1 MLVRHIVSVSGA
13 DVATTRP
20 DATIAD
26 AAKLLKERNVGALVI
41 TTEDGR
47 LAGILSE
54 RDLVR
59 GLPDHGADLL
69 ALKVKDRMTAEVTT
83 CTLDDR
89 VDAIMKLMTDG
100 RFRHRRIVPNAVT
113 RTAGLHLDIRLRQQ
127 LSNIGHG
134 LVHRSGIATNRQAGG
149 THLRRFRSE
158 ANGPPDVLDVQPIAL
173 ERAQAVGRRRA
184 RVGGHRRRA
193 GRKTAAFSGLLLTG
207 EG

>member
-13 DVATTRP
+13 EVATTRP

-59 GLPDHGADLL
+59 GLPEHGADLL

-83 CTLDDR
+83 CTPDDR
-89 VDAIMKLMTDG
+89 VDGIMKLMTDG
-100 RFRHRRIVPNAVT
+100 RFRHLPVVEGGKLVGIISIGDVVKSRLEELESETTTLREYI
-113 RTAGLHLDIRLRQQ
+113 AG
-127 LSNIGHG
+127 S
-134 LVHRSGIATNRQAGG
+134 A
-149 THLRRFRSE
+149 
-158 ANGPPDVLDVQPIAL
+158 
-173 ERAQAVGRRRA
+173 
-184 RVGGHRRRA
+184 
-193 GRKTAAFSGLLLTG
+193 
-207 EG
+207 

>member
-13 DVATTRP
+13 DVATAPP

-41 TTEDGR
+41 VTEDGQ

-83 CTLDDR
+83 CNPDDR
-89 VDAIMKLMTDG
+89 IDGIMKLMTEG
-100 RFRHRRIVPNAVT
+100 RFRHLPVVEEGKLVGIISIGDVVKSRLEELESETTTLREYI
-113 RTAGLHLDIRLRQQ
+113 AG
-127 LSNIGHG
+127 S
-134 LVHRSGIATNRQAGG
+134 A
-149 THLRRFRSE
+149 
-158 ANGPPDVLDVQPIAL
+158 
-173 ERAQAVGRRRA
+173 
-184 RVGGHRRRA
+184 
-193 GRKTAAFSGLLLTG
+193 
-207 EG
+207 

>member
-69 ALKVKDRMTAEVTT
+69 ALKVKDRMTAEVTI
-83 CTLDDR
+83 CTPDDR

-100 RFRHRRIVPNAVT
+100 RFRHLPVVEEDKLVGIVSIGDVVKSRLEELESET
-113 RTAGLHLDIRLRQQ
+113 TTLREYIAG
-127 LSNIGHG
+127 S
-134 LVHRSGIATNRQAGG
+134 A
-149 THLRRFRSE
+149 
-158 ANGPPDVLDVQPIAL
+158 
-173 ERAQAVGRRRA
+173 
-184 RVGGHRRRA
+184 
-193 GRKTAAFSGLLLTG
+193 
-207 EG
+207 

>member
-83 CTLDDR
+83 CTPDDR

-100 RFRHRRIVPNAVT
+100 RFRHLPVVEEGKLVGKSRLEELESETTTLREYI
-113 RTAGLHLDIRLRQQ
+113 AG
-127 LSNIGHG
+127 S
-134 LVHRSGIATNRQAGG
+134 A
-149 THLRRFRSE
+149 
-158 ANGPPDVLDVQPIAL
+158 
-173 ERAQAVGRRRA
+173 
-184 RVGGHRRRA
+184 
-193 GRKTAAFSGLLLTG
+193 
-207 EG
+207 

>member
-83 CTLDDR
+83 CSPDDR

-100 RFRHRRIVPNAVT
+100 RFRHLPVVEEGKLVGIVSIGDVVKSRLEELESET
-113 RTAGLHLDIRLRQQ
+113 TTLREYIAG
-127 LSNIGHG
+127 S
-134 LVHRSGIATNRQAGG
+134 A
-149 THLRRFRSE
+149 
-158 ANGPPDVLDVQPIAL
+158 
-173 ERAQAVGRRRA
+173 
-184 RVGGHRRRA
+184 
-193 GRKTAAFSGLLLTG
+193 
-207 EG
+207 

>member
-13 DVATTRP
+13 DVATARP

-41 TTEDGR
+41 MTEDGQ

-83 CTLDDR
+83 CNPDDR
-89 VDAIMKLMTDG
+89 IDGIMKLMTEG
-100 RFRHRRIVPNAVT
+100 RFRHLPVVEEGKLVGIISIGDVVKSRLEELESETTTLREYI
-113 RTAGLHLDIRLRQQ
+113 AG
-127 LSNIGHG
+127 S
-134 LVHRSGIATNRQAGG
+134 A
-149 THLRRFRSE
+149 
-158 ANGPPDVLDVQPIAL
+158 
-173 ERAQAVGRRRA
+173 
-184 RVGGHRRRA
+184 
-193 GRKTAAFSGLLLTG
+193 
-207 EG
+207 

>member
-83 CTLDDR
+83 CTPDDR

-100 RFRHRRIVPNAVT
+100 RFRHLPVVEEGKLVGIVSIGDVVKSRLEELESET
-113 RTAGLHLDIRLRQQ
+113 TTLREYIAG
-127 LSNIGHG
+127 S
-134 LVHRSGIATNRQAGG
+134 A
-149 THLRRFRSE
+149 
-158 ANGPPDVLDVQPIAL
+158 
-173 ERAQAVGRRRA
+173 
-184 RVGGHRRRA
+184 
-193 GRKTAAFSGLLLTG
+193 
-207 EG
+207 

>member
-83 CTLDDR
+83 CTPDDR

-100 RFRHRRIVPNAVT
+100 RFRHLPVVEEDKLVGIVSIGDVVKSRLEELESET
-113 RTAGLHLDIRLRQQ
+113 TTLREYIAG
-127 LSNIGHG
+127 S
-134 LVHRSGIATNRQAGG
+134 A
-149 THLRRFRSE
+149 
-158 ANGPPDVLDVQPIAL
+158 
-173 ERAQAVGRRRA
+173 
-184 RVGGHRRRA
+184 
-193 GRKTAAFSGLLLTG
+193 
-207 EG
+207 

>member
-41 TTEDGR
+41 TTVDGR

-83 CTLDDR
+83 CSPDDR

-100 RFRHRRIVPNAVT
+100 RFRHLPVVEEGKLVGIVSIGDVVKSRLEELESET
-113 RTAGLHLDIRLRQQ
+113 TTLREYIAG
-127 LSNIGHG
+127 S
-134 LVHRSGIATNRQAGG
+134 A
-149 THLRRFRSE
+149 
-158 ANGPPDVLDVQPIAL
+158 
-173 ERAQAVGRRRA
+173 
-184 RVGGHRRRA
+184 
-193 GRKTAAFSGLLLTG
+193 
-207 EG
+207 

>member
-13 DVATTRP
+13 GVATARP

-26 AAKLLKERNVGALVI
+26 AAKLLKERNIGALVV

-83 CTLDDR
+83 CSPDDR
-89 VDAIMKLMTDG
+89 VDGIMKLMTDG
-100 RFRHRRIVPNAVT
+100 RFRHLPVVEDGKLVGIVSIGDVVKSRLEELESET
-113 RTAGLHLDIRLRQQ
+113 TTLRQY
-127 LSNIGHG
+127 
-134 LVHRSGIATNRQAGG
+134 IAGSA
-149 THLRRFRSE
+149 
-158 ANGPPDVLDVQPIAL
+158 
-173 ERAQAVGRRRA
+173 
-184 RVGGHRRRA
+184 
-193 GRKTAAFSGLLLTG
+193 
-207 EG
+207 

>member
-13 DVATTRP
+13 EVATTRP

-59 GLPDHGADLL
+59 GLPEHGADLL

-83 CTLDDR
+83 CTPDDR
-89 VDAIMKLMTDG
+89 VDGIMKLMTDG
-100 RFRHRRIVPNAVT
+100 RFRHLPVVEEGKLVGIISIGDVVKSRLEELESETTTLREYI
-113 RTAGLHLDIRLRQQ
+113 AG
-127 LSNIGHG
+127 S
-134 LVHRSGIATNRQAGG
+134 A
-149 THLRRFRSE
+149 
-158 ANGPPDVLDVQPIAL
+158 
-173 ERAQAVGRRRA
+173 
-184 RVGGHRRRA
+184 
-193 GRKTAAFSGLLLTG
+193 
-207 EG
+207 

>member
-100 RFRHRRIVPNAVT
+100 RFRHLPVVEEGKLVGIISIGDVVKSRLEELESETTTLREYI
-113 RTAGLHLDIRLRQQ
+113 AG
-127 LSNIGHG
+127 S
-134 LVHRSGIATNRQAGG
+134 A
-149 THLRRFRSE
+149 
-158 ANGPPDVLDVQPIAL
+158 
-173 ERAQAVGRRRA
+173 
-184 RVGGHRRRA
+184 
-193 GRKTAAFSGLLLTG
+193 
-207 EG
+207 

>member
-83 CTLDDR
+83 CTPDDR

-100 RFRHRRIVPNAVT
+100 CFRHLPVVEEGKLVGIVSIGDVVKSRLEELESET
-113 RTAGLHLDIRLRQQ
+113 TTLREYIAG
-127 LSNIGHG
+127 S
-134 LVHRSGIATNRQAGG
+134 A
-149 THLRRFRSE
+149 
-158 ANGPPDVLDVQPIAL
+158 
-173 ERAQAVGRRRA
+173 
-184 RVGGHRRRA
+184 
-193 GRKTAAFSGLLLTG
+193 
-207 EG
+207 

>member
-41 TTEDGR
+41 TTVDGR

-83 CTLDDR
+83 CSPDDR
-89 VDAIMKLMTDG
+89 VDGIMKLMTEG
-100 RFRHRRIVPNAVT
+100 RFRHLPVVEDGKLVGIVSIGDVVKSRLEELESET
-113 RTAGLHLDIRLRQQ
+113 TTLREYIAG
-127 LSNIGHG
+127 S
-134 LVHRSGIATNRQAGG
+134 A
-149 THLRRFRSE
+149 
-158 ANGPPDVLDVQPIAL
+158 
-173 ERAQAVGRRRA
+173 
-184 RVGGHRRRA
+184 
-193 GRKTAAFSGLLLTG
+193 
-207 EG
+207 

>member
-83 CTLDDR
+83 CTPDDR
-89 VDAIMKLMTDG
+89 VDAIMKQMTDG
-100 RFRHRRIVPNAVT
+100 RFRHLPVVEEGKLVGIVSIGDVVKSRLEELESET
-113 RTAGLHLDIRLRQQ
+113 TTLREYIAG
-127 LSNIGHG
+127 S
-134 LVHRSGIATNRQAGG
+134 A
-149 THLRRFRSE
+149 
-158 ANGPPDVLDVQPIAL
+158 
-173 ERAQAVGRRRA
+173 
-184 RVGGHRRRA
+184 
-193 GRKTAAFSGLLLTG
+193 
-207 EG
+207 